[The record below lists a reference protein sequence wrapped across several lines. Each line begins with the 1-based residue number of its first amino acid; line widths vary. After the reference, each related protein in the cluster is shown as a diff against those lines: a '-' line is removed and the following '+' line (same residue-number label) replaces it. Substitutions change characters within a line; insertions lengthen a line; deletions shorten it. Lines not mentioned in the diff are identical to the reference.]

1 MRPVSVKAQPLS
13 VDRLMPPPPGRAPRS
28 KPVTDY
34 LLSAAAVCHLFGVTT
49 MTLWAW
55 RRQKD
60 FPTIRVQGLRRAT
73 VVFSARD
80 VRAWAEKRGFGY
92 LVVGLPR

>member
-1 MRPVSVKAQPLS
+1 MRPALKQQHLS
-13 VDRLMPPPPGRAPRS
+13 VEQLMPPPSGS
-28 KPVTDY
+28 KPRPKQTIDY
-34 LLSAAAVCHLFGVTT
+34 LLSAAAVCHLFGITT

-55 RRQKD
+55 RRSKD

-80 VRAWAEKRGFGY
+80 VRGWAEKRGFGY